1 MTNDI
6 DNIYNLLSSKLRI
19 MICLTLNKDELSL
32 SEIMEYIKKSYKIK
46 KSKEA
51 IYRALENMV
60 NSNLV
65 EKKYD
70 QNSKKLKYSLKVTK
84 LEIDF
89 KNKEISLR

>member
-1 MTNDI
+1 MTKEI

-19 MICLTLNKDELSL
+19 MLCLTLNKDMLSL
-32 SEIMEYIKKSYKIK
+32 LEIMEYIKKNYKIK

-60 NSNLV
+60 NANLV
-65 EKKYD
+65 EKTYD
-70 QNSKKLKYSLKVTK
+70 QNSKKLKYSLKVSK

-89 KNKEISLR
+89 QNKEISLR